1 MPKTQTR
8 YVCQECGR
16 VAASY
21 MGKCPQCGSFNSM
34 VEEVIHDEPVA
45 KGTAVRGLTGR
56 SAPRSIGDVLSDAE
70 DRIKLP
76 IEEFARVLGGGIV
89 PGSIVLVGGD
99 PGIGKST
106 LMLQMA
112 MEMAKH
118 KRILYVSGEESERQ
132 IKMRAVRLT
141 TNDGKAQNN
150 GSSKST
156 KEATA
161 SLPKN
166 LMLVTE
172 TNLEIILNHISEVKP
187 ELLIVDSIQTVY
199 LSEMDS
205 SAGSVSQVRECSSQ
219 LRELA
224 KTSGISVFVIGHV
237 TKEGNIAG
245 PRVLE
250 HIVDTVLYLEGDRF
264 QAYRLLRSVKN
275 RFGATSEVG
284 VFEMREGGLAE
295 VTNPSEA
302 FLAER
307 MINAAGSAIA
317 VTMEG
322 TRPILVEIQ
331 GLTSP
336 TQFGNAR
343 RTANGVD
350 FNRLLL
356 ISAVL
361 TRRVGLKLAEQDI
374 FVNVVGGLQ
383 IDEPAADLA
392 VAAAIASSWRDIPV
406 KAEAVLIAE
415 IGLAGELRLPGQMQ
429 ARLREAQKLGF
440 KSAIVPKALRKGEP
454 YPKGIEIIEV
464 RSLDQALNAAL
475 ASSTKAPQAPPHM
488 A

>member
-1 MPKTQTR
+1 
-8 YVCQECGR
+8 
-16 VAASY
+16 
-21 MGKCPQCGSFNSM
+21 M
-34 VEEVIHDEPVA
+34 VEEVIHDEPVS
-45 KGTAVRGLTGR
+45 KKTAVRGLTGR
-56 SAPRSIGDVLSDAE
+56 SSPRPIGDVSSDAE

-112 MEMAKH
+112 MEMAAS
-118 KRILYVSGEESERQ
+118 RRVLYVSGEESERQ

-141 TNDGKAQNN
+141 NN
-150 GSSKST
+150 QG
-156 KEATA
+156 ATQA
-161 SLPKN
+161 SLPPN
-166 LMLVTE
+166 LLLVTE
-172 TNLEIILNHISEVKP
+172 TNLEIILNHVNDVKP
-187 ELLIVDSIQTVY
+187 DLLIVDSIQTVY
-199 LSEMDS
+199 LSNMDS

-237 TKEGNIAG
+237 TKEGTIAG

-250 HIVDTVLYLEGDRF
+250 HVVDTVLYLEGDRF

-275 RFGATSEVG
+275 RFGATAEVG
-284 VFEMREGGLAE
+284 VFEMREGGLVE

-307 MINAAGSAIA
+307 MINAAGSSIA

-361 TRRVGLKLAEQDI
+361 TRRAGFKLAEQDI

-392 VAAAIASSWRDIPV
+392 VAAAIASSWRDISV
-406 KAEAVLIAE
+406 KADAVLIGE
-415 IGLAGELRLPGQMQ
+415 IGLAGELRMPGQMV

-440 KSAIVPKALRKGEP
+440 KTAIVPKALRKAEP
-454 YPKGIEIIEV
+454 YPKGIEIVEV
-464 RSLDQALNAAL
+464 RSVMQALDAAF
-475 ASSTKAPQAPPHM
+475 AQHETPKGRKVAEV
-488 A
+488 

>member
-1 MPKTQTR
+1 MAKTHTR

-34 VEEVIHDEPVA
+34 VEEVIHDEPA
-45 KGTAVRGLTGR
+45 SKGTAVRGLTGR
-56 SAPRSIGDVLSDAE
+56 SAPRSIGDISSDAE
-70 DRIKLP
+70 DRINLP
-76 IEEFARVLGGGIV
+76 IGEFARVLGGGIV

-112 MEMAKH
+112 MEMAAK
-118 KRILYVSGEESERQ
+118 KRVLYVSGEESERQ
-132 IKMRAVRLT
+132 IKMRAVRL
-141 TNDGKAQNN
+141 N
-150 GSSKST
+150 GQ
-156 KEATA
+156 KE
-161 SLPKN
+161 LPKN
-166 LMLVTE
+166 LLLVTE

-187 ELLIVDSIQTVY
+187 DLLIIDSIQTVY
-199 LSEMDS
+199 LSNMDS

-237 TKEGNIAG
+237 TKEGTIAG

-356 ISAVL
+356 ITAVL
-361 TRRVGLKLAEQDI
+361 TRRMGLKLSEQDV

-392 VAAAIASSWRDIPV
+392 IAAAISSSWRDVSV
-406 KAEAVLIAE
+406 KADAVLIAE
-415 IGLAGELRLPGQMQ
+415 IGLAGELRMPGQMQ

-440 KSAIVPKALRKGEP
+440 RTAIVPKALRKGEP

-464 RSLDQALNAAL
+464 RSIQQALDAAL
-475 ASSTKAPQAPPHM
+475 AVPRELPQGRKVA
-488 A
+488 

>member
-8 YVCQECGR
+8 FVCQECGR

-34 VEEVIHDEPVA
+34 VEEVIHDEPPA

-56 SAPRSIGDVLSDAE
+56 SAPRSIGDVSSDAE
-70 DRIKLP
+70 DRINLP
-76 IEEFARVLGGGIV
+76 IGEFARVLGGGIV

-112 MEMAKH
+112 MEMADQ
-118 KRILYVSGEESERQ
+118 KRVLYVSGEESERQ
-132 IKMRAVRLT
+132 IKMRAVRL
-141 TNDGKAQNN
+141 NNNVEVQRNGQSKSQN
-150 GSSKST
+150 GS
-156 KEATA
+156 AT

-166 LMLVTE
+166 LLLVTE
-172 TNLEIILNHISEVKP
+172 TNLEIIFNHISEVKP

-307 MINAAGSAIA
+307 MINAPGSAIA

-356 ISAVL
+356 TTAVL
-361 TRRVGLKLAEQDI
+361 TRRVGLKLSEQDI

-392 VAAAIASSWRDIPV
+392 VAAAIASSWRDISV
-406 KAEAVLIAE
+406 KADAVLIAE
-415 IGLAGELRLPGQMQ
+415 IGLAGELRMPGQMQ

-440 KSAIVPKALRKGEP
+440 KTAIVPKALRKGEP

-464 RSLDQALNAAL
+464 RSLDQALNAAF
-475 ASSTKAPQAPPHM
+475 ASSTNVPKSPAHM

>member
-1 MPKTQTR
+1 MPKSHTR

-34 VEEVIHDEPVA
+34 VEEVIHDEPVT
-45 KGTAVRGLTGR
+45 KGAAVRGLTGR
-56 SAPRSIGDVLSDAE
+56 SAPRSIGDVSADAE
-70 DRIKLP
+70 DRIQLP

-112 MEMAKH
+112 MEMAAQ
-118 KRILYVSGEESERQ
+118 KRVLYVSGEESERQ
-132 IKMRAVRLT
+132 IKMRANRL
-141 TNDGKAQNN
+141 NGKN
-150 GSSKST
+150 
-156 KEATA
+156 E
-161 SLPKN
+161 LPKN
-166 LMLVTE
+166 LLLVTE
-172 TNLEIILNHISEVKP
+172 TNLEIILNHTNEVKP
-187 ELLIVDSIQTVY
+187 DLLIVDSIQTVY
-199 LSEMDS
+199 LSSMDS

-224 KTSGISVFVIGHV
+224 KTSGITVFVIGHV
-237 TKEGNIAG
+237 TKEGTIAG

-284 VFEMREGGLAE
+284 VFEMREGGLVE

-307 MINAAGSAIA
+307 MVNAAGSAIA

-361 TRRVGLKLAEQDI
+361 TRRMGLKLAEQDI
-374 FVNVVGGLQ
+374 FVNVVGGIQ

-392 VAAAIASSWRDIPV
+392 VAAAIASSWRDTPV
-406 KAEAVLIAE
+406 KAEAVLIGE
-415 IGLAGELRLPGQMQ
+415 IGLAGELRMPGQMQ
-429 ARLREAQKLGF
+429 VRLREAQKLGF
-440 KSAIVPKALRKGEP
+440 KTAIVPRAIRKGEG

-475 ASSTKAPQAPPHM
+475 TVSKKIPEGRHIA
-488 A
+488 

>member
-1 MPKTQTR
+1 MAKTHTR
-8 YVCQECGR
+8 FVCQECGR

-34 VEEVIHDEPVA
+34 VEEVIHEEPVS
-45 KGTAVRGLTGR
+45 KNSSVRGLTGR
-56 SAPRSIGDVLSDAE
+56 SSPRSIGDISSDSE
-70 DRIKLP
+70 DRIHLP
-76 IEEFARVLGGGIV
+76 IGEFARVLGGGIV

-112 MEMAKH
+112 MEMGAQ
-118 KRILYVSGEESERQ
+118 KRVLYVSGEESERQ
-132 IKMRAVRLT
+132 IKMRAVRL
-141 TNDGKAQNN
+141 N
-150 GSSKST
+150 GQ
-156 KEATA
+156 KE
-161 SLPKN
+161 LPKN
-166 LMLVTE
+166 LLLVTE
-172 TNLEIILNHISEVKP
+172 TNLEIILNHINEVKP
-187 ELLIVDSIQTVY
+187 DLLIIDSIQTVY
-199 LSEMDS
+199 LSNMDS

-237 TKEGNIAG
+237 TKEGTIAG

-284 VFEMREGGLAE
+284 VFEMREGGLTE

-322 TRPILVEIQ
+322 TRPILVEVQ

-361 TRRVGLKLAEQDI
+361 TRRVGLKLSEQDV

-392 VAAAIASSWRDIPV
+392 VATAIASSWRDIPV
-406 KAEAVLIAE
+406 KADMVLIAE
-415 IGLAGELRLPGQMQ
+415 MGLAGELRMPGQMQ

-440 KSAIVPKALRKGEP
+440 RTAIVPKALRKAEP
-454 YPKGIEIIEV
+454 YPQGIEIVEV
-464 RSLDQALNAAL
+464 RSIQQALDAAL
-475 ASSTKAPQAPPHM
+475 SVQRELPQGRKVA
-488 A
+488 

>member
-1 MPKTQTR
+1 
-8 YVCQECGR
+8 
-16 VAASY
+16 
-21 MGKCPQCGSFNSM
+21 M
-34 VEEVIHDEPVA
+34 VEEVVRDEPVT
-45 KGTAVRGLTGR
+45 KSTAVRGLTGR
-56 SAPRSIGDVLSDAE
+56 SAPRSIGEVSADAE
-70 DRIKLP
+70 DRIRVP

-112 MEMAKH
+112 MEMASQ
-118 KRILYVSGEESERQ
+118 KRVLYVSGEESERQ
-132 IKMRAVRLT
+132 IKMRAVRL
-141 TNDGKAQNN
+141 NGKN
-150 GSSKST
+150 
-156 KEATA
+156 E
-161 SLPKN
+161 LPKN
-166 LMLVTE
+166 LLLVTE
-172 TNLEIILNHISEVKP
+172 TNLEIILNHINEVKP
-187 ELLIVDSIQTVY
+187 DLLIVDSIQTTY

-237 TKEGNIAG
+237 TKEGTIAG

-250 HIVDTVLYLEGDRF
+250 HVVDTVLYLEGDRF

-284 VFEMREGGLAE
+284 VFEMREGGLVE
-295 VTNPSEA
+295 VANPSEA

-307 MINAAGSAIA
+307 MVNAAGSAIA

-350 FNRLLL
+350 LNRLLL
-356 ISAVL
+356 IAAVL

-374 FVNVVGGLQ
+374 FANVVGGLQ

-392 VAAAIASSWRDIPV
+392 IATAIASSWRDIPV
-406 KAEAVLIAE
+406 KADAVLIGE
-415 IGLAGELRLPGQMQ
+415 IGLAGELRMPGQMP

-440 KSAIVPKALRKGEP
+440 KTAIVPKAIRKGEG
-454 YPKGIEIIEV
+454 YPKGIEIVEV
-464 RSLDQALNAAL
+464 RSIQQALDAAL
-475 ASSTKAPQAPPHM
+475 KMPDLPKPRKM

>member
-1 MPKTQTR
+1 
-8 YVCQECGR
+8 
-16 VAASY
+16 
-21 MGKCPQCGSFNSM
+21 M
-34 VEEVIHDEPVA
+34 VEEVIHDEPA
-45 KGTAVRGLTGR
+45 TKGTAVRGLTGR
-56 SAPRSIGDVLSDAE
+56 SAPRSIGDVSSDAE
-70 DRIKLP
+70 DRINLP
-76 IEEFARVLGGGIV
+76 IGEFARVLGGGIV

-112 MEMAKH
+112 MEMAAK
-118 KRILYVSGEESERQ
+118 KRVLYVSGEESERQ
-132 IKMRAVRLT
+132 IKMRAVRL
-141 TNDGKAQNN
+141 AQSVGALPDNQQSN
-150 GSSKST
+150 T
-156 KEATA
+156 KKDPAV
-161 SLPKN
+161 SLPAN
-166 LMLVTE
+166 LLLVTE

-187 ELLIVDSIQTVY
+187 DLLIVDSIQTVY
-199 LSEMDS
+199 LSNMDS

-237 TKEGNIAG
+237 TKEGTIAG

-284 VFEMREGGLAE
+284 VFEMSEGGLAE

-356 ISAVL
+356 ITAVL
-361 TRRVGLKLAEQDI
+361 TRRMGLKLSEQDV

-392 VAAAIASSWRDIPV
+392 IAAAIASSWRDISV
-406 KAEAVLIAE
+406 KADAVLIAE
-415 IGLAGELRLPGQMQ
+415 IGLAGELRMPGQMQ

-440 KSAIVPKALRKGEP
+440 RRAIVPKALRKGEP

-464 RSLDQALNAAL
+464 RSIQQALDAAL
-475 ASSTKAPQAPPHM
+475 ASPKELPQGRKVV
-488 A
+488 

>member
-1 MPKTQTR
+1 MAKTHTR

-21 MGKCPQCGSFNSM
+21 MGKCPQCGSYNSM
-34 VEEVIHDEPVA
+34 VEEVIHDEPAA
-45 KGTAVRGLTGR
+45 KSTAVRGLSGR
-56 SAPRSIGDVLSDAE
+56 SSPRSIGDVSSDAE

-112 MEMAKH
+112 MEMAGS
-118 KRILYVSGEESERQ
+118 KRVLYVSGEESERQ
-132 IKMRAVRLT
+132 IKMRAVRL
-141 TNDGKAQNN
+141 NKNAGPAN
-150 GSSKST
+150 GS
-156 KEATA
+156 
-161 SLPKN
+161 LPAN
-166 LMLVTE
+166 LLLVTE
-172 TNLEIILNHISEVKP
+172 TNLEIIFNHVNEVKP
-187 ELLIVDSIQTVY
+187 DLLIIDSIQTVY
-199 LSEMDS
+199 LSNMDS

-237 TKEGNIAG
+237 TKEGTIAG

-250 HIVDTVLYLEGDRF
+250 HVVDTVLYLEGDRF

-284 VFEMREGGLAE
+284 VFEMREGGLTE

-356 ISAVL
+356 IAAVL
-361 TRRVGLKLAEQDI
+361 TRRAGLKLSEQDI
-374 FVNVVGGLQ
+374 FANVVGGLQ

-392 VAAAIASSWRDIPV
+392 IAVAITSSWRDIPV
-406 KAEAVLIAE
+406 KAEAVLIGE
-415 IGLAGELRLPGQMQ
+415 IGLAGELRMPGQMQ
-429 ARLREAQKLGF
+429 ARLREAAKLGF
-440 KSAIVPKALRKGEP
+440 KTAIVPRAIRKGEG
-454 YPKGIEIIEV
+454 YPAGIEVIEV
-464 RSLDQALNAAL
+464 RSVQQALDAAFAAREL
-475 ASSTKAPQAPPHM
+475 PQGRKIA
-488 A
+488 

>member
-1 MPKTQTR
+1 MAKTHTR

-21 MGKCPQCGSFNSM
+21 MGKCPQCGAYNSM
-34 VEEVIHDEPVA
+34 VEEVIHDEPVT
-45 KGTAVRGLTGR
+45 KNTAVRGLTGR
-56 SAPRSIGDVLSDAE
+56 STPRPIGDISSDAE
-70 DRIKLP
+70 DRINLP
-76 IEEFARVLGGGIV
+76 IGEFARVLGGGIV
-89 PGSIVLVGGD
+89 PGSIVLVSGD

-112 MEMAKH
+112 MEMAAT
-118 KRILYVSGEESERQ
+118 KRVLYVSGEESERQ
-132 IKMRAVRLT
+132 IKMRATRLSAT
-141 TNDGKAQNN
+141 DGTQHLAP
-150 GSSKST
+150 
-156 KEATA
+156 
-161 SLPKN
+161 LPAN
-166 LMLVTE
+166 LLLVTE
-172 TNLEIILNHISEVKP
+172 TNLEIILNHVNEVKP
-187 ELLIVDSIQTVY
+187 DLLIVDSIQTAY
-199 LSEMDS
+199 LSALDS

-237 TKEGNIAG
+237 TKEGTIAG

-250 HIVDTVLYLEGDRF
+250 HVVDTVLYLEGDRF

-284 VFEMREGGLAE
+284 VFEMRERGLAE

-343 RTANGVD
+343 RTANGID

-356 ISAVL
+356 IGAVL
-361 TRRVGLKLAEQDI
+361 TRRAGLKLSEQDI
-374 FVNVVGGLQ
+374 FVNVVGGIQ

-392 VAAAIASSWRDIPV
+392 VAVAIASSWRDVPV
-406 KAEAVLIAE
+406 KADAVLIGE
-415 IGLAGELRLPGQMQ
+415 IGLAGELRMPSQMQ

-440 KSAIVPKALRKGEP
+440 RTAIVPKAIRKGEG

-464 RSLDQALNAAL
+464 RSIDQALNAAFAQQHEL
-475 ASSTKAPQAPPHM
+475 PKGRHM
-488 A
+488 AEV

>member
-1 MPKTQTR
+1 MAKTQTR

-45 KGTAVRGLTGR
+45 KSTAVRGLTGR
-56 SAPRSIGDVLSDAE
+56 SAPRSIGDVSAGDE
-70 DRIKLP
+70 DRIRVP

-112 MEMAKH
+112 MEMAAT
-118 KRILYVSGEESERQ
+118 KRVLYVSGEESERQ
-132 IKMRAVRLT
+132 IKMRATRLA
-141 TNDGKAQNN
+141 GAQRDES
-150 GSSKST
+150 SSKSP
-156 KEATA
+156 KSSAVP
-161 SLPKN
+161 LPAN
-166 LMLVTE
+166 LLLVTE
-172 TNLEIILNHISEVKP
+172 TNLEIILNHINEVKP

-199 LSEMDS
+199 LSRMDS

-237 TKEGNIAG
+237 TKEGTIAG

-284 VFEMREGGLAE
+284 VFEMREGGLVE

-322 TRPILVEIQ
+322 TRPILVEVQ

-361 TRRVGLKLAEQDI
+361 TRRVGLKLSEQDV

-392 VAAAIASSWRDIPV
+392 IAAAIASSWKDVSV
-406 KAEAVLIAE
+406 KADAVLIGE
-415 IGLAGELRLPGQMQ
+415 IGLAGELRMPSQMQ

-440 KSAIVPKALRKGEP
+440 KTAIVPKALRKGEG
-454 YPKGIEIIEV
+454 YPKGIEIVEV
-464 RSLDQALNAAL
+464 RSVDQALNAAL
-475 ASSTKAPQAPPHM
+475 KK
-488 A
+488 

>member
-1 MPKTQTR
+1 
-8 YVCQECGR
+8 
-16 VAASY
+16 

-34 VEEVIHDEPVA
+34 VEEVIHDEPAA
-45 KGTAVRGLTGR
+45 KSTAVRGLTGR
-56 SAPRSIGDVLSDAE
+56 SSPRSIGDISSDAE
-70 DRIKLP
+70 DRINLP
-76 IEEFARVLGGGIV
+76 IGEFARVLGGGIV

-112 MEMAKH
+112 MEMGAKQ
-118 KRILYVSGEESERQ
+118 RVLYVSGEESERQ
-132 IKMRAVRLT
+132 IKMRAVRL
-141 TNDGKAQNN
+141 N
-150 GSSKST
+150 GQ
-156 KEATA
+156 KE
-161 SLPKN
+161 LPKN
-166 LMLVTE
+166 LLLVTE

-187 ELLIVDSIQTVY
+187 DLLIVDSIQTVY
-199 LSEMDS
+199 LSNMDS

-237 TKEGNIAG
+237 TKEGTIAG

-322 TRPILVEIQ
+322 TRPILVEVQ

-356 ISAVL
+356 ITAVL
-361 TRRVGLKLAEQDI
+361 TRRVGLKLSEQDV

-406 KAEAVLIAE
+406 KADSVLIAE
-415 IGLAGELRLPGQMQ
+415 IGLAGELRMPGQMQ

-440 KSAIVPKALRKGEP
+440 KTAIVPKALRKGEP

-464 RSLDQALNAAL
+464 RSIQQALDAAL
-475 ASSTKAPQAPPHM
+475 NIQKEISQGRKVV
-488 A
+488 

>member
-1 MPKTQTR
+1 MPKTHTR

-34 VEEVIHDEPVA
+34 VEEIVHDEPVTKNA
-45 KGTAVRGLTGR
+45 AVRGLTGR
-56 SAPRSIGDVLSDAE
+56 SAPRSIGEVSGEVE
-70 DRIKLP
+70 DRISLP
-76 IEEFARVLGGGIV
+76 IGEFARVLGGGIV

-106 LMLQMA
+106 LMLQVA
-112 MEMAKH
+112 VEMAS
-118 KRILYVSGEESERQ
+118 RMRVLYVSGEESERQ
-132 IKMRAVRLT
+132 IKMRAIRL
-141 TNDGKAQNN
+141 QN
-150 GSSKST
+150 K
-156 KEATA
+156 KE
-161 SLPKN
+161 LPSG
-166 LMLVTE
+166 LLLVTE
-172 TNLEIILNHISEVKP
+172 TNLEVILNHVNEVKP
-187 ELLIVDSIQTVY
+187 DLLIVDSIQTTY
-199 LSEMDS
+199 LSQMDS

-224 KTSGISVFVIGHV
+224 KTRGITVFVIGHV
-237 TKEGNIAG
+237 TKEGTIAG

-307 MINAAGSAIA
+307 MVNAAGSAIA

-343 RTANGVD
+343 RTPNGVD
-350 FNRLLL
+350 FNRMLL
-356 ISAVL
+356 IAAVL
-361 TRRVGLKLAEQDI
+361 TRRLGLKLAEQDI
-374 FVNVVGGLQ
+374 FVNVVGGIQ
-383 IDEPAADLA
+383 IEEPAADLA
-392 VAAAIASSWRDIPV
+392 IAAAIASSWKDVPIR
-406 KAEAVLIAE
+406 AEAVLIGE
-415 IGLAGELRLPGQMQ
+415 IGLAGELRMTGQM
-429 ARLREAQKLGF
+429 AVRLREAAKLGF
-440 KSAIVPKALRKGEP
+440 KTAIIPKAIRKAEP
-454 YPKGIEIIEV
+454 YPKDIGIIEV
-464 RSLDQALNAAL
+464 RSVQQALDAAL
-475 ASSTKAPQAPPHM
+475 RAPVEMPKIRKVA
-488 A
+488 

>member
-34 VEEVIHDEPVA
+34 VEEVIHDEPAA
-45 KGTAVRGLTGR
+45 KSTAVRGLTGR
-56 SAPRSIGDVLSDAE
+56 SAPRSIGDVSSGAE
-70 DRIKLP
+70 DRINLP

-112 MEMAKH
+112 MGMAAH
-118 KRILYVSGEESERQ
+118 KRVLYVSGEESERQ
-132 IKMRAVRLT
+132 IKMRAVRLAT
-141 TNDGKAQNN
+141 VAKSQNN
-150 GSSKST
+150 GST
-156 KEATA
+156 KDTSAD
-161 SLPKN
+161 LPKN
-166 LMLVTE
+166 LLLVTE
-172 TNLEIILNHISEVKP
+172 TNLEIILNHIQEVKP

-307 MINAAGSAIA
+307 MINAAGSAVA

-356 ISAVL
+356 ITAVL
-361 TRRVGLKLAEQDI
+361 TRRVGLKLSEQDI

-392 VAAAIASSWRDIPV
+392 VAVAIASSWRDISV
-406 KAEAVLIAE
+406 KADAVLIAE
-415 IGLAGELRLPGQMQ
+415 IGLAGELRMPGQMQ

-440 KSAIVPKALRKGEP
+440 KTAVVPKALRKGEP

-464 RSLDQALNAAL
+464 RSLDQALQAAFA
-475 ASSTKAPQAPPHM
+475 ASAEPSKVRKEA
-488 A
+488 

>member
-1 MPKTQTR
+1 MAKTHTR
-8 YVCQECGR
+8 FVCQECGR

-34 VEEVIHDEPVA
+34 VEEVIHDEPAA
-45 KGTAVRGLTGR
+45 KSSSVRGLTGR
-56 SAPRSIGDVLSDAE
+56 SSPRSIGDISSDAE
-70 DRIKLP
+70 DRISLP
-76 IEEFARVLGGGIV
+76 IGEFARVLGGGIV

-112 MEMAKH
+112 MEMAAK
-118 KRILYVSGEESERQ
+118 KRVLYVSGEESERQ
-132 IKMRAVRLT
+132 IKMRAVRLNT
-141 TNDGKAQNN
+141 Q
-150 GSSKST
+150 
-156 KEATA
+156 KE
-161 SLPKN
+161 LPKN
-166 LMLVTE
+166 LLLVTE
-172 TNLEIILNHISEVKP
+172 TNLEIIFNHISEVKP
-187 ELLIVDSIQTVY
+187 DLLIIDSIQTVY
-199 LSEMDS
+199 LSNMDS

-237 TKEGNIAG
+237 TKEGTIAG

-264 QAYRLLRSVKN
+264 QVYRLLRSVKN

-284 VFEMREGGLAE
+284 VFEMREGGLVE

-322 TRPILVEIQ
+322 TRPILVEVQ

-356 ISAVL
+356 IAAVL
-361 TRRVGLKLAEQDI
+361 TRRVGLKLSEQDT

-392 VAAAIASSWRDIPV
+392 IAAAITSSWRDIPV
-406 KAEAVLIAE
+406 KADSVLIAE
-415 IGLAGELRLPGQMQ
+415 IGLAGELRMPGQMQ

-440 KSAIVPKALRKGEP
+440 KTAIVPKALKKGEP
-454 YPKGIEIIEV
+454 YPGGIEIIEV
-464 RSLDQALNAAL
+464 RSIQQALDAAFNISKEL
-475 ASSTKAPQAPPHM
+475 PQGRKVA
-488 A
+488 